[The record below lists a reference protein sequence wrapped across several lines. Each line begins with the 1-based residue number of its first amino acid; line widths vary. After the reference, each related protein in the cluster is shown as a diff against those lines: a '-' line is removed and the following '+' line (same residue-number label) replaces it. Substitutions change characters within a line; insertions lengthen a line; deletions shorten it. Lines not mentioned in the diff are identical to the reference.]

1 MDSITDNTKEN
12 EQTTDSGII
21 KLWNPN
27 AAANLA
33 LLFSPIFSAWLH
45 SKNWHELGKP
55 DEAKKSMMWVKLW
68 IGFLP
73 VYLLLVVFA
82 PKFPAI
88 LLYLF
93 LLIAWYYKLGKVQ
106 VTYVKDAA
114 IIYEKKLWSKP
125 ILIGIAASIMWF
137 MISAI
142 VGGAGAIITKPTNE
156 ILEAAALPA
165 LTQYVSQA
173 GIPITCDSVSITGE
187 SSDGIYD
194 ALANMSDGSTLRVQI
209 ERKGQQIFVNVL
221 ME

>member
-1 MDSITDNTKEN
+1 METIKDNTMGN
-12 EQTTDSGII
+12 EQTTDSRII

-88 LLYLF
+88 LLYLI

-125 ILIGIAASIMWF
+125 ILIGIAASILWF
-137 MISAI
+137 MISA
-142 VGGAGAIITKPTNE
+142 VVSTGAMIAKPTNE
-156 ILEAAALPA
+156 MLEAAALPA
-165 LTQYVSQA
+165 INQVVSQA
-173 GIPITCDSVSITGE
+173 GVPITCNSVSITGE

>member
-1 MDSITDNTKEN
+1 METIKDNTMGN
-12 EQTTDSGII
+12 EQTTDSRII

-88 LLYLF
+88 LLYLI

-125 ILIGIAASIMWF
+125 ILIGIAASILWF
-137 MISAI
+137 MISA
-142 VGGAGAIITKPTNE
+142 VVSTGAMIAKPTNE
-156 ILEAAALPA
+156 MLEAAALPA
-165 LTQYVSQA
+165 INQFVSQA
-173 GIPITCDSVSITGE
+173 GVPITCNSVSITGE

>member
-1 MDSITDNTKEN
+1 METIKDSTMGN
-12 EQTTDSGII
+12 EQTTDSRII

-88 LLYLF
+88 LLYLI

-125 ILIGIAASIMWF
+125 ILIGIAASILWF
-137 MISAI
+137 MISA
-142 VGGAGAIITKPTNE
+142 VVSTGAMIAKPTNE
-156 ILEAAALPA
+156 ILEAAALPVV
-165 LTQYVSQA
+165 TQIVSQA
-173 GIPITCDSVSITGE
+173 GVPITCDSVSITGE

>member
-1 MDSITDNTKEN
+1 METIKDNTMGN
-12 EQTTDSGII
+12 GQTTDSRII

-88 LLYLF
+88 LLYII

-125 ILIGIAASIMWF
+125 ILIGIAASILWF
-137 MISAI
+137 MISA
-142 VGGAGAIITKPTNE
+142 VVSTGAMIAKPTNE
-156 ILEAAALPA
+156 ILEAAALPVV
-165 LTQYVSQA
+165 TQIVSQA
-173 GIPITCDSVSITGE
+173 GVPITCDSVSITGE